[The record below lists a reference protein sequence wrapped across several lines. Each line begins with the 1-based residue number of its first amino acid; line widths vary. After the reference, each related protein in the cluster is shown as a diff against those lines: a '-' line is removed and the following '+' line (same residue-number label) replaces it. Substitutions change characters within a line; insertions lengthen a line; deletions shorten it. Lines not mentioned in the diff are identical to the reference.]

1 MIDLLKSQLPLQNIQ
16 TITPFNK
23 GWSDDRKFIVV
34 TDDSKY
40 LLRVCDINNRNRYI
54 QHARLLELAA
64 ENDLPTHPLIAH
76 GTILA
81 DTHYFLLLGW
91 LAGDDA
97 EDVITSFSQ
106 AEQYNLGL
114 EAGKILKVIHNFKP
128 VSGSSESWSKRFNR
142 KIDRKIEIYENC
154 ELKYDNG
161 YLLKDVIKMHRHLI
175 ENKTSVQ
182 HHGDFHIGNMLI
194 DGNDK
199 LYIIDFDRHD
209 SGDPYEEFNRI
220 TWCASLSPAFASG
233 RIDGYFNHDVPDE
246 FWKLLLL
253 YISSNMLSSLPWAI
267 PFGDKEISTMKRSYA
282 ELLDWYDNFQRIIPK
297 WYNKY

>member
-1 MIDLLKSQLPLQNIQ
+1 MIDSLKSQLPLQNIQ

-34 TDDSKY
+34 TDDNRY
-40 LLRVCDINNRNRYI
+40 LLRVGNINNKNRYI
-54 QHARLLELAA
+54 QHACLLEQAA
-64 ENDLPTHPLIAH
+64 ENNIPTHPLIAH
-76 GTILA
+76 GAILA
-81 DTHYFLLLGW
+81 DTHYFLLLRW
-91 LAGDDA
+91 LEGDDG
-97 EDVITSFSQ
+97 EDVIPNYSQ
-106 AEQYNLGL
+106 AKQYNLGL
-114 EAGKILKVIHNFKP
+114 EAGKILQVIHDFKP
-128 VSGSSESWSKRFNR
+128 VAVSSDSWSKRYNR
-142 KIDRKIEIYENC
+142 KIDRKLELYENC

-161 YLLKDVIKMHRHLI
+161 HLLKDVIKKHRHLI

-209 SGDPYEEFNRI
+209 TGEPYEEFNRI

-233 RIDGYFNHDVPDE
+233 RIDGYFNYNVPDE

-282 ELLDWYDNFQRIIPK
+282 EILDWYDNFRLTVPK
-297 WYNKY
+297 WYNNY